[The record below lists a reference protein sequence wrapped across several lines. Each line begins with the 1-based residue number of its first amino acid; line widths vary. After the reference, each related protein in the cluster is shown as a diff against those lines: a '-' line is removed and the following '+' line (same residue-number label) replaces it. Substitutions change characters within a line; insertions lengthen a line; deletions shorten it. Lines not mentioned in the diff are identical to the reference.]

1 LELLP
6 NRISTIVKL
15 LYLRFDLR
23 ILIFILFQVSQ
34 LSSGC
39 LQLLHRV
46 SELLQQRVKIV
57 FGVLDEALELQLD
70 ELVCLV
76 EQRILDPRAVKD
88 DEELRLLRL
97 LVLDVVHHFGEQF
110 DRVFVLEEIVLVG
123 DLQARGLVTSETER
137 GHLSVLF

>member
-1 LELLP
+1 
-6 NRISTIVKL
+6 
-15 LYLRFDLR
+15 
-23 ILIFILFQVSQ
+23 
-34 LSSGC
+34 
-39 LQLLHRV
+39 
-46 SELLQQRVKIV
+46 V

-70 ELVCLV
+70 ELIGLV

-97 LVLDVVHHFGEQF
+97 LVLDVVHHFGQQF
-110 DRVFVLEEIVLVG
+110 NRVFVLEEIVLVR